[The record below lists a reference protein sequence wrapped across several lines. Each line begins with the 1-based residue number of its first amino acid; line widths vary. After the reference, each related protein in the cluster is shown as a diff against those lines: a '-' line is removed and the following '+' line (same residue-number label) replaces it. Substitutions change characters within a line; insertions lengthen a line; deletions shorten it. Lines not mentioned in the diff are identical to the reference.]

1 MAKPNHH
8 SLAYKMRANPN
19 KTYKELKQKQKAR
32 ISEWMFRAVCEYYRE
47 HGEMPGEDASSEIV
61 AAVYEKIK
69 SVAIWVPYDEVS
81 RAFLSKLARYET
93 RIAENGI
100 PEETPKKKKSPTVP
114 QKKGR
119 SKKVCPSCG
128 RKMKCQFNG
137 LQHCKCGMSWKKGE
151 GFFERTSDM
160 AFALE
165 RRRIGKKIK
174 QCPVIRYRSD
184 IADTLIYDSD

>member
-19 KTYKELKQKQKAR
+19 KTYKELKQKQRVK

-165 RRRIGKKIK
+165 RRKIGKKIK
-174 QCPVIRYRSD
+174 QCPVIRYRNAESD
-184 IADTLIYDSD
+184 LP

>member
-8 SLAYKMRANPN
+8 SLAYKMRAKPN
-19 KTYKELKQKQKAR
+19 KTCKELKQKQKAR

-61 AAVYEKIK
+61 AAVYKKIK
-69 SVAIWVPYDEVS
+69 SAAIWVPYGEVS

-100 PEETPKKKKSPTVP
+100 PEEAPKKKKSPTVP

-160 AFALE
+160 ALRWSGEESGRKSSNAPLFDTVPTA
-165 RRRIGKKIK
+165 RI
-174 QCPVIRYRSD
+174 R
-184 IADTLIYDSD
+184 

>member
-8 SLAYKMRANPN
+8 SIAYKMRANPN

-81 RAFLSKLARYET
+81 RAFLSKLARYEA

-160 AFALE
+160 VFALK
-165 RRRIGKKIK
+165 RRKIGKKIK

-184 IADTLIYDSD
+184 RADTLIYDSD

>member
-32 ISEWMFRAVCEYYRE
+32 ISEWMFRAVCEYYCE
-47 HGEMPGEDASSEIV
+47 HGEMPGEDEAAKIT

-69 SVAIWVPYDEVS
+69 SMAIWVPYDEVS
-81 RAFLSKLARYET
+81 RVFLFKLARYEA
-93 RIAENGI
+93 RIAESGI
-100 PEETPKKKKSPTVP
+100 PEETPKKEKSRTVP
-114 QKKGR
+114 KKKGR
-119 SKKVCPSCG
+119 SKKVRPSCG

-160 AFALE
+160 ALRWNGVKS
-165 RRRIGKKIK
+165 RRNSSNVR
-174 QCPVIRYRSD
+174 
-184 IADTLIYDSD
+184 

>member
-69 SVAIWVPYDEVS
+69 SMPIWVPYDEVS
-81 RAFLSKLARYET
+81 RAFLSKLARYEA